1 MKILAIETTG
11 PFCSVAL
18 IDEKGN
24 ISVKESGEKLN
35 HLKTLMPMAEELLK
49 ENSINMKEISAIA
62 VSIGPGSFTGIRIG
76 VTTARSLAQ
85 ILGIRCIPVPTLK
98 AFAIGLRDKG
108 KAGGDKAVC
117 PVFDARRKQIYA
129 CCLIGDEEVVSSGAY
144 DPDEFLDK
152 VKNAMN
158 EKNISESIF
167 AGDGTV
173 PYEDLIKETME
184 KDGFT
189 TDIKRE
195 TYQEAGAVAK
205 LALEM
210 YEKNETVNYEK
221 LKPEYMRKPEAQ
233 RRLEERLK
241 GF

>member
-1 MKILAIETTG
+1 M
-11 PFCSVAL
+11 
-18 IDEKGN
+18 
-24 ISVKESGEKLN
+24 
-35 HLKTLMPMAEELLK
+35 
-49 ENSINMKEISAIA
+49 
-62 VSIGPGSFTGIRIG
+62 
-76 VTTARSLAQ
+76 
-85 ILGIRCIPVPTLK
+85 GIRCIPVPTLK

-108 KAGGDKAVC
+108 NAGSDKAVC

-173 PYEDLIKETME
+173 PYEDLINETME
-184 KDGFT
+184 KDGFA

-205 LALEM
+205 LAFEM
-210 YEKNETVNYEK
+210 YEKNETVNYEE

-241 GF
+241 GL